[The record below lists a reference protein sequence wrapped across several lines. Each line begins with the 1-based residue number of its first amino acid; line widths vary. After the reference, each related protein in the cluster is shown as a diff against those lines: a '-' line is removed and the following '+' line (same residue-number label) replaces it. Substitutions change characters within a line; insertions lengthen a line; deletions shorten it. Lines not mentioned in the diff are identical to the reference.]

1 MIKILL
7 VKVKIQELK
16 FKVPLLISKKNSL
29 PKENVV
35 EMFEDN
41 LYDNYFLTICCFILS
56 NIIEHL
62 IISQL

>member
-41 LYDNYFLTICCFILS
+41 LYDNYFLTISLLY
-56 NIIEHL
+56 IIKHYRI